1 MLVILEL
8 RDVSLRREQAYIL
21 NNISWRID
29 NGQHWA
35 ILGLN
40 GSGKTTLL
48 NIINGYLWPSQGQV
62 EVLGKKFGSFDLR
75 ELRKSIGWVSSSL
88 QEKLYV
94 SEQAIDIVISGKYA
108 TIGLYTI
115 PVEEDY
121 DIASDYLKKLGCAQ
135 LANRIY
141 STLSQGEKQKILIAR
156 ALMSKPQLLILDEP
170 CSGLDI
176 FAREHLLLTIEQLAE
191 DTSAPTLIYVTHH
204 IEEIMPVFN
213 QTLLIRKGNIHSQG
227 QTKALLTSENLSD
240 FFQREVEIERRNN
253 RAWLTIK

>member
-1 MLVILEL
+1 MIVEL
-8 RDVSLRREQAYIL
+8 RDVSWRREQAYIL
-21 NNISWRID
+21 KNINWSIA
-29 NGQHWA
+29 NSEHWA

-48 NIINGYLWPSQGQV
+48 NIINGYLWPSEGQV

-115 PVEEDY
+115 PDQEDY
-121 DIASDYLKKLGCAQ
+121 EMANEYLQKLGCAH
-135 LANRIY
+135 LAKRIY

-156 ALMSKPQLLILDEP
+156 ALMSKPRLLILDEP

-176 FAREHLLLTIEQLAE
+176 FAREHLLQTIEQLAK

-213 QTLLIRKGNIHSQG
+213 KTLLIRKGNIHSQG
-227 QTKALLTSENLSD
+227 YTKSLLTSENMSD
-240 FFQREVEIERRNN
+240 FFQRQVKVEWRSE
-253 RAWLTIK
+253 RAWLTIE